1 MTKQTKNKIIKI
13 VFAIFCLFGVC
24 VFTAFKFNPS
34 ITIKE
39 DDGLYIIKVAQ
50 NENLKIYPYVSE
62 NLKYNSEIF
71 EQTKAELVINA
82 GYFDTKNQKTTSFVV
97 IDKKTVLNPKENENL
112 LNNEIL
118 KPHLDKIFNRS
129 EFRVLNCNGKTV
141 YDITPHYEKV
151 SQNCEIVH
159 SIQAGP
165 MLYPK
170 LTLEEEF
177 FITKENSKVIRD
189 SITAYKKRPR
199 TAVGIKNNY
208 VYIIIATKQKPLTL
222 FEMHDLCRDLKL
234 DKAINFDG
242 GGSTSLN
249 YKGTNNPKYKNLQ
262 IVSEND
268 NSARKVKSFLVV
280 DFAF

>member
-1 MTKQTKNKIIKI
+1 MLKNSLRKYFEMTKQTENKTKKI
-13 VFAIFCLFGVC
+13 VFAIFCLICVC
-24 VFTAFKFNPS
+24 FFSAFKFNSS

-39 DDGLYIIKVAQ
+39 DGGLYIIKIAQ
-50 NENLKIYPYVSE
+50 SENLKIYPYVSE

-71 EQTKAELVINA
+71 EQTNAELVINA

-97 IDKKTVLNPKENENL
+97 VNKKTVLNPEENENL
-112 LNNEIL
+112 LTNEIL

-177 FITKENSKVIRD
+177 FVTKENSKSLISSKCISFFTTSTFNSTQIF
-189 SITAYKKRPR
+189 SI
-199 TAVGIKNNY
+199 
-208 VYIIIATKQKPLTL
+208 LL
-222 FEMHDLCRDLKL
+222 F
-234 DKAINFDG
+234 IN
-242 GGSTSLN
+242 SP
-249 YKGTNNPKYKNLQ
+249 Y
-262 IVSEND
+262 
-268 NSARKVKSFLVV
+268 
-280 DFAF
+280 